1 MAEGSGLSYYYR
13 VAVVLLTTP
22 MAIAYGKVLNIFVL
36 TTFFYKIM
44 YDFVLFTIIFIYL

>member
-1 MAEGSGLSYYYR
+1 MAEGRGLSYYYR

-36 TTFFYKIM
+36 TMFFLQNNVRFC
-44 YDFVLFTIIFIYL
+44 FVHNHIYL